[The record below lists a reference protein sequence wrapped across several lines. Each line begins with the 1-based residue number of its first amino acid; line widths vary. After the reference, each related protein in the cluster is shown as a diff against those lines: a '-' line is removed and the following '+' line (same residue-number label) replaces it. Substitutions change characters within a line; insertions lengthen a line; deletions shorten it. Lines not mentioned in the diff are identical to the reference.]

1 MAAAEVLTAAWE
13 EWGLRA
19 LVLLSL
25 TVQVTLHILAE
36 FRRHVDSGALRA
48 VVWSA
53 YMAADATAV
62 YVLGHLSV
70 ASRSPERELTA
81 LWAPFLLLH
90 LGGQDKMTA
99 YAIED
104 NQLWLRHLQTLVVQ
118 VAAAAYV
125 VYGSSAIVGARR
137 LPLLLAA
144 TVTMSA
150 VGVVKYGERVWA
162 LRRAGT
168 SPTGNYSSDIGKRR
182 FNLAVPDSFISRLDP
197 AETYLLHAHLLLD
210 MAKDRFKG
218 PLPRLYL
225 CGPGSQE
232 TQLHGEEELY
242 KVAELQLS
250 LLHDVFY
257 TKAEATHTW
266 CGLCARVLSSLA
278 TAAAFVLFNA
288 LLLGAHRRKLEGYSR
303 GDVAVTYVLFVGA
316 VVLEAASLVRAVLS
330 SWTCA
335 LLVKHGS
342 EGSAVCNSLAPA
354 AVYLRRLVRAA
365 EWRWWR
371 CWSRSM
377 GQLGLVQL
385 CVRSRA
391 SRYSRVARWMGVE
404 DWWNTMA
411 YSGPSV
417 PVSPD
422 VRKLL
427 LKSLKARPWDRE
439 QFESRGLYGRELG
452 LDWVADSK
460 LEARILV
467 WHVATELY
475 LYWFNKDQLPL
486 PLPAGGAG
494 VADLVEVAQSLSSY
508 MLFLLA
514 SRPHMLPPDASRND
528 YLVVCYA
535 LTTHE
540 RYSTADDLLSS
551 LQRFADALWA
561 NNSAPEYELRCKNT
575 NRRGYKVLRG
585 GCSLAAFLIHHQH
598 QEDSSSSSSSSPAGG
613 TGTLEMI
620 CRVWAQMLCC
630 VADECSANS
639 HAKQLSGGG
648 EFLTVVALVAKFMR
662 SKRLSWHLHIESQRT
677 DEW

>member
-575 NRRGYKVLRG
+575 NRRGYK
-585 GCSLAAFLIHHQH
+585 
-598 QEDSSSSSSSSPAGG
+598 
-613 TGTLEMI
+613 
-620 CRVWAQMLCC
+620 MLCC